1 MEYLPS
7 SASGGTKKGDKME
20 ILKKL
25 KNKEDFNSA
34 IISADGA
41 QIYIKL
47 NKIYF
52 ETQNKYNITID
63 YNNGNRE
70 TKHNQTAEQA
80 ENILKKFKIISV
92 EQ

>member
-1 MEYLPS
+1 
-7 SASGGTKKGDKME
+7 ME

-34 IISADGA
+34 IIKTEAA
-41 QIYIKL
+41 QIFIKL

-52 ETQNKYNITID
+52 ETQNKYNIIID
-63 YNNGNRE
+63 YNDGTRE

-80 ENILKKFKIISV
+80 ESILKKFKIISV

>member
-1 MEYLPS
+1 
-7 SASGGTKKGDKME
+7 ME

-25 KNKEDFNSA
+25 KNKEDFNSV

-52 ETQNKYNITID
+52 ETQNKYNI
-63 YNNGNRE
+63 GN
-70 TKHNQTAEQA
+70 KY
-80 ENILKKFKIISV
+80 KSKFNK
-92 EQ
+92 Q